1 MSFITQLEIIMKL
14 RALEP
19 IVKTLG
25 FTPRRITESELL
37 ECLQKGK
44 TSFKGKA
51 FARISLKNYLHI
63 DIRGADI
70 SRLEDLAFVLR
81 HFDCTG
87 CILRGVNLAGE
98 DLTNARLAKADLR
111 RSNLATAN
119 LSGAN
124 LNKACLEDCNL
135 AYAIFNHTNM
145 QQASIKRANL
155 FEATSIGGNFKN
167 ALFAGANTTRF
178 FIDGSQYLP
187 EKPANRASL
196 TKLQLAIAVCG
207 VLAIVFLTSR
217 VVPPPV
223 SSDGVQPSPSPP
235 PSALR
240 PQS

>member
-1 MSFITQLEIIMKL
+1 MKI

-44 TSFKGKA
+44 TSFRSKV
-51 FARISLKNYLHI
+51 FARISLKNYPHI

-87 CILRGVNLAGE
+87 CTLRSVNLAGE

-124 LNKACLEDCNL
+124 LNKACLEDCNI
-135 AYAIFNHTNM
+135 AYAVFNHTNM

-178 FIDGSQYLP
+178 FLDGSQYLP
-187 EKPANRASL
+187 EKPVSRVSL

-223 SSDGVQPSPSPP
+223 SDGVQPSPSPP
-235 PSALR
+235 PSAFR
-240 PQS
+240 HQS

>member
-1 MSFITQLEIIMKL
+1 MSFFTQLERTMKL
-14 RALEP
+14 PLLKP
-19 IVKTLG
+19 IRKTLR
-25 FTPRRITESELL
+25 FTPRRIAERELL
-37 ECLQKGK
+37 DCLQRNK
-44 TSFKGKA
+44 TSFKGKV
-51 FARISLKNYLHI
+51 FARMSLKNYLCI

-70 SRLEDLAFVLR
+70 ARLEDLAFVLR
-81 HFDCTG
+81 NFDCTG
-87 CILRGVNLAGE
+87 CTLRGVNLAGE

-124 LNKACLEDCNL
+124 LNKACLEDCNI

-145 QQASIKRANL
+145 QQASLKRANL

-196 TKLQLAIAVCG
+196 TKVQLAIAVCG

-223 SSDGVQPSPSPP
+223 SSDGVQPSLSPP
-235 PSALR
+235 SVVVKPR
-240 PQS
+240 